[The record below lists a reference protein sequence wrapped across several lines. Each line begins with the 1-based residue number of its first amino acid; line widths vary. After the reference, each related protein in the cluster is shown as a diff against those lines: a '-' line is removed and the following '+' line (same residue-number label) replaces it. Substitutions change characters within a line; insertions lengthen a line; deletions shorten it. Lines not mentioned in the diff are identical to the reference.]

1 MTAVGRCGCR
11 RLSKFEVAH
20 SRKALMQVVNAV
32 QQSTF
37 AQNTPLGRINKH
49 ICIGDRCF
57 AVDGLSRKARNGSG
71 RMIAAAEWGELL

>member
-1 MTAVGRCGCR
+1 
-11 RLSKFEVAH
+11 
-20 SRKALMQVVNAV
+20 MQVVNAV

-57 AVDGLSRKARNGSG
+57 AVDGLSRKARNG